1 MCHICITEGAKA
13 HMLSRRDFF
22 KKSALVGAAGL
33 GLSAAAPTLAESAGK
48 VADLTH
54 LFNDKFPT
62 FHGTTPIVLEANKT
76 AGYQSFRITL
86 NEHSGTHID
95 APLHF
100 IPDGTSVDEL
110 PVENLVCPLAV
121 LDVKA
126 KAREDANYMVTPEDI
141 EAYMTQYGAIK
152 SGSCVAMNSGWASKV
167 NDPSYR
173 NDADGNLAFPGF
185 SKAACDL
192 LIELGVVAIAVDT
205 LSLDPGNSTDF
216 PVHYN
221 WLPSGRYGIENI
233 AGLDDVPAVGATIF
247 TGVLKIEGGTGG
259 PTRVIAVY

>member
-1 MCHICITEGAKA
+1 MLVSLTFSLSLADIMPKPSIVEGVWDKVQFCPDDTALLIEPHGKGKSDVPYL
-13 HMLSRRDFF
+13 HHRRGESAYAIAPRLLQ
-22 KKSALVGAAGL
+22 KSALVGAAGL
-33 GLSAAAPTLAESAGK
+33 GLSAAAPSLAASAGK

-62 FHGTTPIVLEANKT
+62 FHGNPPIMLEANKT

-86 NEHSGTHID
+86 SEHSGTHID

-126 KAREDANYMVTPEDI
+126 KAHDDANYMVTPDDI
-141 EAYMTQYGAIK
+141 ETYMTQYGAIT

-185 SKAACDL
+185 LQSCL
-192 LIELGVVAIAVDT
+192 
-205 LSLDPGNSTDF
+205 
-216 PVHYN
+216 
-221 WLPSGRYGIENI
+221 
-233 AGLDDVPAVGATIF
+233 
-247 TGVLKIEGGTGG
+247 
-259 PTRVIAVY
+259 